1 MTIEEKYAQKL
12 FKNISGWETR
22 TLERI
27 GKRLKATGKLSA
39 YDQQAIKNIYNISG
53 DMEAITRDLARV
65 TGQNII
71 DVKSAFEDIMADT
84 AAEYKPLYDFRG
96 LPFVPF
102 SENEYLQNLVKHFA
116 AETAG
121 EMINLSRT
129 KGLAVAK
136 YGLINGERKQIG
148 SESLLNAYQS
158 AIDKAVVN
166 VTSGVGDF
174 YSNMRDTIK
183 AFGGSGVKMDYGNGV
198 LRNID
203 AVIRQNL
210 LFTVKEMQVEYD
222 KKVTDELKL
231 NGFEVNFSP
240 VCRPSH
246 SFMEGKMFSYN
257 GEKTIDGVT
266 YPDGAEALERMED
279 YNCYHRKMG
288 VILGVSKPRY
298 SKAEIEEKNRLTH
311 EEIEYNGKT
320 KSRYEW
326 IQTQRKIE
334 RTVRSL
340 RTTSRMAEAAG
351 DTQLKNDCDL
361 KVRIW
366 KAKYNAM
373 CEAVGITPHTERMI
387 IS

>member
-27 GKRLKATGKLSA
+27 GKRLKAIGKLSA

-174 YSNMRDTIK
+174 YGNMRDTIK

-210 LFTVKEMQVEYD
+210 LFAVKEMQVEYD

-231 NGFEVNFSP
+231 DGFEVNFSP

-257 GEKTIDGVT
+257 GEKMIDGVT

-351 DTQLKNDCDL
+351 DIQLKNDCEL

-366 KAKYNAM
+366 KAKYKAM

>member
-1 MTIEEKYAQKL
+1 MIEAEKYAQKL

-27 GKRLKATGKLSA
+27 GRRLKAIGKLSA

-65 TGQNII
+65 TRQNIAE
-71 DVKSAFEDIMADT
+71 VKKAFEDIMTDT
-84 AAEYKPLYDFRG
+84 AAEYKPLYDFRD

-102 SENEYLQNLVKHFA
+102 AENEYLQNLVEHFA
-116 AETAG
+116 AETG
-121 EMINLSRT
+121 GTMINLSRT

-136 YGLINGERKQIG
+136 YGLRNGERVQIG

-174 YSNMRDTIK
+174 YGNMRDTIK

-210 LFTVKEMQVEYD
+210 LFAVKEMQAEYD
-222 KKVTDELKL
+222 KKVTDELSL
-231 NGFEVNFSP
+231 DGFEVNFSP

-246 SFMEGKMFSYN
+246 AFMEGKMFSYS

-340 RTTSRMAEAAG
+340 RTTARMAEAAG
-351 DTQLKNDCDL
+351 DTQLKNDCEL

-366 KAKYNAM
+366 KAKYKAM
-373 CEAVGITPHTERMI
+373 CEAVGITPHNERMT